1 MRRNRIQRVAILSI
15 HDSEHV
21 FEKALQA
28 GAKAYVL
35 KSDAGKHLTNAVEAL
50 QRNTTYFNPQLGKI
64 LLGGLLDTGRMSLK
78 GASILPNLTSREQET
93 LQLLVEGIST
103 KELAVALGVTIRT
116 AETHRSN
123 LMRKLNLHSLS
134 ELVLYAL
141 RNNILQIPG
150 EHSYGDRRGQSP
162 MLAA

>member
-1 MRRNRIQRVAILSI
+1 
-15 HDSEHV
+15 V

-35 KSDAGKHLTNAVEAL
+35 KSDAGEHLTNAVEAL
-50 QRNTTYFNPQLGKI
+50 QQNKTYFNPRLGKI
-64 LLGGLLDTGRMSLK
+64 LLGGLLDKGRMSLK
-78 GASILPNLTSREQET
+78 GASILPKLTSREQEI
-93 LQLLVEGIST
+93 LQLLVGGIST
-103 KELAVALGVTIRT
+103 KELAVSLGVTIRT

-141 RNNILQIPG
+141 RNNILQVAG
-150 EHSYGDRRGQSP
+150 EHSYGDRRGQTP
-162 MLAA
+162 LLAA